1 MRGASTAGTRRATAS
16 RVRAAANE
24 AAGTRPAVRSVGII
38 AVGPNA
44 TAALRKVTAATTRM
58 ALPAPAAGMD
68 LQCFTTSNLVSSTH
82 KGKESRAEAVLR
94 VRGRGM
100 HTHARRGGPK
110 IQARPRSALVA
121 VRTWPESATARRAKT
136 NFPTVSETEGVRG
149 VKKRMRRAKNLE
161 FVGTVRAKARGASAR
176 RAPRTQG
183 QRQG

>member
-136 NFPTVSETEGVRG
+136 NFPTVSEPTEG

-161 FVGTVRAKARGASAR
+161 FVGTVRAKAQR
-176 RAPRTQG
+176 RKRARTQG

>member
-110 IQARPRSALVA
+110 IQARPRSALVQMRSGPGRNQRRHA
-121 VRTWPESATARRAKT
+121 ARRQT
-136 NFPTVSETEGVRG
+136 FRLYLRRRG
-149 VKKRMRRAKNLE
+149 
-161 FVGTVRAKARGASAR
+161 
-176 RAPRTQG
+176 
-183 QRQG
+183 

>member
-110 IQARPRSALVA
+110 IQARPRSALVQMRSGPGRNQRRHA
-121 VRTWPESATARRAKT
+121 ARRQT
-136 NFPTVSETEGVRG
+136 FRLYLSPRRG
-149 VKKRMRRAKNLE
+149 
-161 FVGTVRAKARGASAR
+161 
-176 RAPRTQG
+176 
-183 QRQG
+183 